1 MAIDRFERGD
11 SAPGVPAPGP
21 SGGVALAEL
30 GLSRFQPA
38 QREEATEQRRIERD
52 LGLALARGGLMVH
65 YQPRVCMRSGRTV
78 GAEALL
84 RWRHPRR
91 GMVPPSAF
99 IPVAERSG
107 LIRELGGW
115 VLETACAEAALW
127 PGDIA
132 LSVNVSARQ
141 LVDAVLLSQVSA
153 ALAHSGLPASRLEV
167 ELTESMLVGAS
178 IENLLTLSAVR
189 DMEVGIALDDFGTG
203 YASLASLRHLP
214 LTALKLDRSMIK
226 GMLDEPEN
234 LVIIRAMVEIGHALG
249 LKVVAEGVETPE
261 ERDALAELGCNEGQA
276 YLFGR
281 PMPGEALRKRLAE
294 ESSTGP

>member
-1 MAIDRFERGD
+1 MDIDRPERSD
-11 SAPGVPAPGP
+11 PGMADPLPGP
-21 SGGVALAEL
+21 SGRVTVAEL
-30 GLSRFQPA
+30 GFNRFQPI
-38 QREEATEQRRIERD
+38 QREEAQEQRRQDKE
-52 LGLALARGGLMVH
+52 LGLALARGGLVVH
-65 YQPRVCMRSGRTV
+65 YQPCVCMRSGRTV

-91 GMVPPSAF
+91 GMVPPSTF
-99 IPVAERSG
+99 IPVAERCG
-107 LIRELGGW
+107 LITELGGW
-115 VLETACAEAALW
+115 VLEKACAEAALW
-127 PGDIA
+127 PDRIG

-141 LVDAVLLSQVSA
+141 LVDAALLPQVSA
-153 ALAHSGLPASRLEV
+153 ALAGSGLAPRRLEV

-178 IENLLTLSAVR
+178 IENLLTLSAIR
-189 DMEVGIALDDFGTG
+189 DMGVGIALDDFGTG

-234 LVIIRAMVEIGHALG
+234 LVIIRAMVEIGHALD

-281 PMPGEALRKRLAE
+281 PMPGEALRKRLADE
-294 ESSTGP
+294 A

>member
-1 MAIDRFERGD
+1 MAIDRSEAGKAAAG
-11 SAPGVPAPGP
+11 APASGP
-21 SGGVALAEL
+21 FMVAEL

-38 QREEATEQRRIERD
+38 HREEAAEQRRLEQD

-65 YQPRVCMRSGRTV
+65 YQPRVSMRSGRTV

-99 IPVAERSG
+99 IPVAERCG
-107 LIRELGGW
+107 LITELGGW
-115 VLETACAEAALW
+115 VLERACAEAALW
-127 PGDIA
+127 PDRIG

-141 LVDAVLLSQVSA
+141 LVDAALLPQVSA
-153 ALAHSGLPASRLEV
+153 ALAGSGLAPRRLEV

-189 DMEVGIALDDFGTG
+189 DMGVGIALDDFGTG

-281 PMPGEALRKRLAE
+281 PMPGEALRKQLADE
-294 ESSTGP
+294 A